1 MKVITYTTP
10 VKHHDKDL
18 PKSYVE
24 FVGTYGYGTY
34 CGLIHITAP
43 DEQVIYGTFLD
54 DHFWEF
60 NDNFTESDYKKAI
73 QLAST
78 IDGDIISYIKNKPEH
93 LFILP
98 RNSEHVL
105 SFNNLNNVLAFYQK
119 EYQYTDI
126 YFEPHFERKVE
137 QFSLISDEGLLDINI
152 IHNKFLNEFNYDFSI
167 RQEQPKYVIEKIG
180 GWIKFDLVYK
190 NSITISYQLV
200 EESNNEYS
208 KYLEYIAREINNL

>member
-1 MKVITYTTP
+1 M
-10 VKHHDKDL
+10 
-18 PKSYVE
+18 
-24 FVGTYGYGTY
+24 
-34 CGLIHITAP
+34 
-43 DEQVIYGTFLD
+43 
-54 DHFWEF
+54 
-60 NDNFTESDYKKAI
+60 
-73 QLAST
+73 
-78 IDGDIISYIKNKPEH
+78 
-93 LFILP
+93 
-98 RNSEHVL
+98 
-105 SFNNLNNVLAFYQK
+105 LAFYQK